1 MTTSLSI
8 LIIVKSLPWKFK
20 GGIQTHSWDLARALS
35 QKGHRVTILTGGAFL
50 SKETSSEQEGI
61 ELIEIPFFPGRYIPG
76 ISYLAE
82 ELAFNLQVKTWVKR
96 NQDGFDVIHAQGRSG
111 YLLYQ
116 LPEIQ
121 HKLVQTI
128 HGNTG
133 TEASSDFRN
142 INAKV
147 HAFFAQIWEKK
158 SLQHVRKT
166 IAVSQDLKNSVGKI
180 KSLVP
185 SSIEVIPNGVGIND
199 ISTAQTTI
207 GMRVDRFVFVG
218 RLHPVKGLI
227 PLIQALK
234 NADKK
239 IFLDIIGDG
248 PQRTELEEL
257 IQALDLTDQVRLL
270 GAYTNSSVQ
279 FLLPHY
285 TGLVLPSVYE
295 SQGIVLLEANLK
307 GIPVVASDLPSIRE
321 SIIHGKNGLL
331 CDLNRPE
338 EFVQALIYLQ
348 ENPREAKN
356 MGLIGQAWVKENYNW
371 SKIADLTINLYH
383 QLAS

>member
-35 QKGHRVTILTGGAFL
+35 QKGHQVTILTGGPFL
-50 SKETSSEQEGI
+50 SSETTTEQEGI
-61 ELIEIPFFPGRYIPG
+61 TLVEIPFFPGRYIPG
-76 ISYLAE
+76 ISFLAE
-82 ELAFNLQVKTWVKR
+82 ELAFNLQVKSWVKR
-96 NQDGFDVIHAQGRSG
+96 NKDLFDIIHAQGRSG

-158 SLQHVRKT
+158 SLQNVRKT

-180 KSLVP
+180 TFRVTP
-185 SSIEVIPNGVGIND
+185 SIEVIPNGVGINESPSA
-199 ISTAQTTI
+199 ISTSPQ
-207 GMRVDRFVFVG
+207 RVDRFVFVG

-227 PLIQALK
+227 PIIHALK
-234 NADKK
+234 NTEKK
-239 IFLDIIGDG
+239 VYLDIIGDG

-257 IQALDLTDQVRLL
+257 IEALDLTDQVRLL
-270 GAYTNSSVQ
+270 GSYTNSSVQ
-279 FLLPHY
+279 LLLPHY
-285 TGLVLPSVYE
+285 IGLVLPSVYE

-307 GIPVVASDLPSIRE
+307 GIPVVATDLPSIRE

-331 CDLNRPE
+331 CDLQRPE
-338 EFVQALIYLQ
+338 EFVEAMIYLQ
-348 ENPREAKN
+348 ENSIVAKK